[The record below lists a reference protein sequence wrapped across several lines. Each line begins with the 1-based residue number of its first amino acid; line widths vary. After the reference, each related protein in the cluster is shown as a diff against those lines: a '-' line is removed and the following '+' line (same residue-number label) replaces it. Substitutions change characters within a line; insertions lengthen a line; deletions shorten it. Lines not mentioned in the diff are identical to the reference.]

1 MMSSALRGFVLVATI
16 AVTACAG
23 DGDGLDANGRPVEEG
38 GGSVG
43 VLTPDWES
51 IQANVFTPICT
62 RCHVGAN
69 APQGL
74 RLDAANSYG
83 ALVGVASSEAPN
95 VLRVRP
101 GDPGGSY
108 LVQKLEGRAAVGARM
123 PLGES
128 ALPEATIQV
137 IRQWISD
144 GAARGPAAGSA
155 QFAVQS
161 VSVTPT
167 QIAIAFTRPVDPS
180 LVNGETVSVVPMP
193 PVTGKTRP
201 IALRVGASAYNDTLA
216 LAEPAQPLAPGRYR
230 LTLRGTG
237 PLMLADMWASVLD
250 GDRDGEPGG
259 DASIELVLGDDR

>member
-1 MMSSALRGFVLVATI
+1 MTSWTSRGFVFAATI
-16 AVTACAG
+16 AVASCG
-23 DGDGLDANGRPVEEG
+23 GSGDGLDANGRPVEEG
-38 GGSVG
+38 DGNVAA
-43 VLTPDWES
+43 LTPDWAS

-74 RLDAANSYG
+74 RLDSENSYG
-83 ALVGVASSEAPN
+83 ALVGVPSSEAPG

-123 PLGES
+123 PLGEP

-137 IRQWISD
+137 IRQWITD
-144 GAARGPAAGSA
+144 GAAPGASGLSA

-161 VSVTPT
+161 VSVAPT
-167 QIAIAFTRPVDPS
+167 LVAVSLTRPVDPS
-180 LVNGETVSVVPMP
+180 LVNSDTVLVVPMP
-193 PVTGKTRP
+193 AVTGAAPP
-201 IALRVGASAYNDTLA
+201 IAMRVDVSAYNDSLILISPT
-216 LAEPAQPLAPGRYR
+216 QPLRPGRYR

-259 DASIELVLGDDR
+259 DATIDLVLGGGP

>member
-1 MMSSALRGFVLVATI
+1 MTSSTLRGLVLAAAI
-16 AVTACAG
+16 AIAACAG
-23 DGDGLDANGRPVEEG
+23 SGDGLDANGRPIEEG
-38 GGSVG
+38 DGSVG
-43 VLTPDWES
+43 VLTPDWAS

-83 ALVGVASSEAPN
+83 ALVGVASSEAPS

-123 PLGES
+123 PLGEP

-144 GAARGPAAGSA
+144 GAAQGTTGRSA
-155 QFAVQS
+155 PFAVQS

-167 QIAIAFTRPVDPS
+167 QIAIALTRPVDPA
-180 LVNGETVSVVPMP
+180 LVNDDTVSVVP
-193 PVTGKTRP
+193 TGPIAQGTPP
-201 IALRVGASAYNDTLA
+201 IALRILVSAYNDALI
-216 LAEPAQPLAPGRYR
+216 LAEPVQPLAPGRYR

-259 DASIELVLGDDR
+259 DASIELALGGER

>member
-1 MMSSALRGFVLVATI
+1 MTSWTSCGFVLAATFAI
-16 AVTACAG
+16 ASCAG
-23 DGDGLDANGRPVEEG
+23 SGDGLDANGRPIDDG
-38 GGSVG
+38 DGNVG
-43 VLTPDWES
+43 VLTPDWAS

-74 RLDAANSYG
+74 RLDEANSYG
-83 ALVGVASSEAPN
+83 ALVGVASSEAPG

-123 PLGES
+123 PLGEP

-144 GAARGPAAGSA
+144 GAAPRATGRSA
-155 QFAVQS
+155 SFAVQS

-167 QIAIAFTRPVDPS
+167 QIAIAVTRPVDPA
-180 LVNGETVSVVPMP
+180 LVNGDTVSVVRMP
-193 PVTGKTRP
+193 APTEVLPP
-201 IALRVGASAYNDTLA
+201 IAMRVGVSPVNDA
-216 LAEPAQPLAPGRYR
+216 LILISPAQALAPGRYR

-237 PLMLADMWASVLD
+237 PLVLADMWASVLD

-259 DASIELVLGDDR
+259 DASIDLALGGER